1 MYERIICLLTKNVIR
16 RNSYLAPFRFP
27 RQTARVATTTPTLGK
42 FYRSSTPTSIL
53 AIILPGVLLATRR
66 CCNRNIY
73 IYVIKFLTL
82 ISTPTLNFSNFF
94 LLKYFFDTAKL
105 LVFIYLLLKK
115 IPTNE
120 SSYLSRNTVL
130 ATQFDTG
137 MYTHFRSVM
146 ARTVTPFCTRVPC
159 TDRKL
164 SCQVPS

>member
-73 IYVIKFLTL
+73 IYNKILNTL
-82 ISTPTLNFSNFF
+82 KILFRYCEITCFHL
-94 LLKYFFDTAKL
+94 
-105 LVFIYLLLKK
+105 FIVKK

-137 MYTHFRSVM
+137 TYTHFRSVM
-146 ARTVTPFCTRVPC
+146 ARTVTLFCTRVPC

>member
-73 IYVIKFLTL
+73 IYNKILNTL
-82 ISTPTLNFSNFF
+82 KILFRYCEITCFHL
-94 LLKYFFDTAKL
+94 
-105 LVFIYLLLKK
+105 FIVKK

-137 MYTHFRSVM
+137 TYTHFRSVM

>member
-1 MYERIICLLTKNVIR
+1 MYERIICLLTKNVTR

-105 LVFIYLLLKK
+105 LVFVYLLLKK
-115 IPTNE
+115 FLQMNLRTFLAIPSLPPSLTP
-120 SSYLSRNTVL
+120 
-130 ATQFDTG
+130 
-137 MYTHFRSVM
+137 
-146 ARTVTPFCTRVPC
+146 ARIPIS
-159 TDRKL
+159 DR
-164 SCQVPS
+164 

>member
-1 MYERIICLLTKNVIR
+1 MLFIERECQIWIVYERIICLLTKNVIR

-73 IYVIKFLTL
+73 IYIIKYL
-82 ISTPTLNFSNFF
+82 I

-137 MYTHFRSVM
+137 TYTHFRSVM